1 MRLFLAAIN
10 LFSTTYRFCRCTFAS
25 NMSGASSTLT
35 QHQGNERAVLNACW
49 FFAFEAYYSREGVM
63 YLIWILMG
71 LPIASLLC
79 AAFIVMRDHLCGRSD
94 STVCDRAQDEKTKY
108 ELEVG
113 FAVHLAN
120 PTSCRPCQR
129 DSKNFTPEPYNIQA

>member
-1 MRLFLAAIN
+1 
-10 LFSTTYRFCRCTFAS
+10 
-25 NMSGASSTLT
+25 MSGASSTLT

-94 STVCDRAQDEKTKY
+94 STVCDRAQDEKTKC
-108 ELEVG
+108 ELEIG
-113 FAVHLAN
+113 PAAHLAI
-120 PTSCRPCQR
+120 PTSC
-129 DSKNFTPEPYNIQA
+129 SVPEG

>member
-10 LFSTTYRFCRCTFAS
+10 LFSTTYRFFRCTFSS

-79 AAFIVMRDHLCGRSD
+79 AAFMVMRDGKVAPAGAAVRPAQSPSGVTPLSEVTKGSD
-94 STVCDRAQDEKTKY
+94 WSSERTV
-108 ELEVG
+108 
-113 FAVHLAN
+113 
-120 PTSCRPCQR
+120 
-129 DSKNFTPEPYNIQA
+129 QALIGI

>member
-1 MRLFLAAIN
+1 MRLFFAAIN

-94 STVCDRAQDEKTKY
+94 STVCDRAQDEKTKC
-108 ELEVG
+108 ELEIG
-113 FAVHLAN
+113 PAAHLAI
-120 PTSCRPCQR
+120 PTSC
-129 DSKNFTPEPYNIQA
+129 SVPEG